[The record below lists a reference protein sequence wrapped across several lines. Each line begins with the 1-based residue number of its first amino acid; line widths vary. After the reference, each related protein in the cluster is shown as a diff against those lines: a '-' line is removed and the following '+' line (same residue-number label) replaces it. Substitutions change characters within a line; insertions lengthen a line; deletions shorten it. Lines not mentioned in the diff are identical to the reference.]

1 MISRQ
6 IKEDY
11 GFRYLLSVLKIYS
24 TYFYRFL
31 ILAVNAASKLS
42 KNIKYFN
49 LLLIIYDI

>member
-11 GFRYLLSVLKIYS
+11 DFRYLLLVLEIYS

-31 ILAVNAASKLS
+31 ILAVNAASKNL
-42 KNIKYFN
+42 KYFN